1 MKFLLL
7 LFLPLLYF
15 FTDFASVC
23 GTYTG
28 EKDDYVAEFKLYD
41 DSVFQYTGIREF
53 PFEVSEGT
61 WNLIGDTVILTT
73 LPCKDP
79 DALLRLPIRSYKTF
93 VDEKFLFKKNSL
105 IPIDKNNRLVKS
117 ESLQKEK

>member
-1 MKFLLL
+1 M
-7 LFLPLLYF
+7 LPLLWLI
-15 FTDFASVC
+15 TDFAEVC

-79 DALLRLPIRSYKTF
+79 DALNRYPVRTYKTF
-93 VDEKFLFKKNSL
+93 TNERFLFRKNAL
-105 IPIDKNNRLVKS
+105 IPIDHNNRLVKS